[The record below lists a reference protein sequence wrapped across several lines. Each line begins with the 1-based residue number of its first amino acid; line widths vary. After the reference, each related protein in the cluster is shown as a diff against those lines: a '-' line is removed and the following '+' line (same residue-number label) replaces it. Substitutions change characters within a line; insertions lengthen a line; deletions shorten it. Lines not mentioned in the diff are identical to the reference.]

1 MVVEAYG
8 TLGADGLLADP
19 VVASIATE
27 RRRSPAQVLLRH
39 ALQRGQVALVKSTSP
54 QRIAENA
61 TPPRRP
67 TCAAHYPYY
76 PCDAHCTHCTSY
88 SLDV

>member
-19 VVASIATE
+19 LVASIATE

-39 ALQRGQVALVKSTSP
+39 ALQRGQVTLVKSTSP

-61 TPPRRP
+61 APLRR
-67 TCAAHYPYY
+67 
-76 PCDAHCTHCTSY
+76 
-88 SLDV
+88 

>member
-39 ALQRGQVALVKSTSP
+39 ALQRGQVALIKSTSP

-61 TPPRRP
+61 TPPRHP
-67 TCAAHYPYY
+67 TCMAPCVAHYR
-76 PCDAHCTHCTSY
+76 
-88 SLDV
+88 